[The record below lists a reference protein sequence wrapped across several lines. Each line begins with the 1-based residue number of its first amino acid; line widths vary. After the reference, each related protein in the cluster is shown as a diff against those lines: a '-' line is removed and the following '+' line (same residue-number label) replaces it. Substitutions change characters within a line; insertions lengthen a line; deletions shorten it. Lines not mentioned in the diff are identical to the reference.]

1 MGEGLGVVLRGFEK
15 KTIFGVSECPRK
27 IDLEAQCPPPET
39 GHHLWTL
46 PNRNKIKKVLG
57 TEMSS
62 IGNGFAFCKTAQL
75 SRLKVGFSSRKLHN
89 GAKTSSV
96 KWYVHTTIC
105 NGTHLIYDFSIIER
119 LQYRG

>member
-1 MGEGLGVVLRGFEK
+1 MMSDFFGSFSIPHTHNVLFIPSNDQ
-15 KTIFGVSECPRK
+15 IFWVIFRRPT
-27 IDLEAQCPPPET
+27 LPET

-75 SRLKVGFSSRKLHN
+75 SRLKVGFSGRKLHN

-96 KWYVHTTIC
+96 KWYVQLFVMVHT
-105 NGTHLIYDFSIIER
+105 
-119 LQYRG
+119 